1 LSGQGGHRIVLIL
14 HQSSQNN
21 TAISSLSLGC
31 LRLGGMIALVKLQI
45 GGNPVNASKIAV
57 VALLCTVVAL
67 VACRREERLKLGG
80 PEPMMEQPTK

>member
-1 LSGQGGHRIVLIL
+1 M
-14 HQSSQNN
+14 
-21 TAISSLSLGC
+21 IS
-31 LRLGGMIALVKLQI
+31 LVKLQI